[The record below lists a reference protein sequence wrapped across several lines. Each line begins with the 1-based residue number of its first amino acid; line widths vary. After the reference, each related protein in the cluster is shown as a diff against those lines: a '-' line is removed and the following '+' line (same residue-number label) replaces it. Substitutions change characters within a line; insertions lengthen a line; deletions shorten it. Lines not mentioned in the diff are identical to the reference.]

1 MIAFL
6 AALIIQKTYIYAQD
20 EDTVNYDSLIDE
32 ADYSGIDS
40 TLDDYGWKGTSFKE
54 LVRSV
59 ASSDTDIGFN
69 FTETVTEAII
79 SNRTVLIQIL
89 LLSICA
95 MFLTVLDKNASDS
108 AMLFISF
115 ILMTLIVAVFINAAR
130 TGYEC
135 VQMSVDIYKALCPV
149 FFPAVAYSCGA
160 SSAAAYYE
168 IILFLMY
175 IVNVLVKNVLMRC
188 NYVYMILGMFDT
200 FSEKDKFN
208 KMCQLITK
216 IIKLSV
222 KGMLMFFLGL
232 NGIKSLILPL
242 SDSLKMS
249 VLFKAVS
256 MIPGIGNSAQTVSK
270 TIAGS
275 AVLVKNSI
283 GVAAVIVMAVII
295 AAILFVNRKVSFDP
309 AKMALLYQIL
319 GAVLEPVADSRIVKA
334 VLVLSGS
341 LENMI
346 YMIAVTVVLM
356 CLTMAIICFA
366 TNINLYV

>member
-1 MIAFL
+1 MIVFMIVFL

-20 EDTVNYDSLIDE
+20 EDTVNYDSLTDE
-32 ADYSGIDS
+32 ADYSEIDS

-69 FTETVTEAII
+69 FTGAVTDAII

-135 VQMSVDIYKALCPV
+135 VQMSV
-149 FFPAVAYSCGA
+149 
-160 SSAAAYYE
+160 
-168 IILFLMY
+168 LFLMY

-283 GVAAVIVMAVII
+283 GVSAVIVMAVII
-295 AAILFVNRKVSFDP
+295 GIPLLKLVV
-309 AKMALLYQIL
+309 MALLYQIL

>member
-1 MIAFL
+1 MMAFL
-6 AALIIQKTYIYAQD
+6 AAVIIPDNYIYAQD
-20 EDTVNYDSLIDE
+20 ENTADYNSLIDE
-32 ADYSGIDS
+32 ADYSNIDS
-40 TLDDYGWKGTSFKE
+40 TLDNYGWQGSSFKD
-54 LVRSV
+54 LVKSV
-59 ASSDTDIGFN
+59 ANADTDIGFN
-69 FTETVTEAII
+69 FTGTVTEAII
-79 SNRTVLIQIL
+79 ANRTVIVQIL

-115 ILMTLIVAVFINAAR
+115 ILMTLIVSVFINAAR
-130 TGYEC
+130 TGCEC
-135 VQMSVDIYKALCPV
+135 VQMAVDIYKALCPV

-160 SSAAAYYE
+160 ASAAAYYE
-168 IILFLMY
+168 IVLFLMY
-175 IVNVLVKNVLMRC
+175 IVNILVKNVLMRG

-208 KMCQLITK
+208 KMCQLIK
-216 IIKLSV
+216 KVIKLSV

-232 NGIKSLILPL
+232 NGIKSLIIPL

-270 TIAGS
+270 TIVGS

-283 GVAAVIVMAVII
+283 GVAAVIVMTVII
-295 AAILFVNRKVSFDP
+295 GIPLLKLVV
-309 AKMALLYQIL
+309 MAFLYQIL
-319 GAVLEPVADSRIVKA
+319 GAVLEPVADNRIVKA
-334 VLVLSGS
+334 ILVLSGS

-366 TNINLYV
+366 TNISLYG